1 MPAVTIR
8 PARLEDAG
16 ALVEIYRPIV
26 LESNASFELEPP
38 SVDEFRARIAKV
50 IDRWVWLVA
59 EDSEGAVGYAY
70 ATPHRSRA
78 AYRYSIE
85 SSVYVA
91 ASHQGRGIGK
101 RLYTDLFDVVIARG
115 FCHAY
120 AGITLPNDPSVALH
134 ESLGFAHIGV
144 FRSVGRKFGA
154 WHDVSWWHKPLRSA
168 PTDEQGV

>member
-1 MPAVTIR
+1 VSALTIR
-8 PARLEDAG
+8 PARLDDAA
-16 ALVEIYRPIV
+16 ALVEIYRPVV
-26 LESNASFELEPP
+26 LETTASFELEPP
-38 SVDEFRARIAKV
+38 SVEQFRERIAKV

-59 EDSEGAVGYAY
+59 EDSSRLVGYAY

-91 ASHQGRGIGK
+91 EAHQGRGIAR
-101 RLYTDLFDVVIARG
+101 RLYTDLFDAVIARG

-120 AGITLPNDPSVALH
+120 AGITLPNDASVALH
-134 ESLGFAHIGV
+134 ESFGFSHVGV

-154 WHDVSWWHKPLRSA
+154 WHDVSWWHKPLR
-168 PTDEQGV
+168 PEPMDG